1 MNSLHSASYTLHQV
15 INRFR
20 RILDKEINQDNC
32 HQGTSQN
39 RSQNSLINIGNQSI
53 HRILCNKTAQC
64 PLGIFI
70 RHISAVQLQIAHKSV
85 NLLFPNSGSLC
96 QPQSTLLRLLQ
107 NKVSSIPGDRIIQRT
122 LTGNSLIIS
131 ISMVYHKGKSC
142 IQIRIQIFYRKIFG
156 KIIHSHFNAKYT
168 VNCFIINK
176 RYRICDHL
184 MVIHIEIFQNKRLR
198 PVAQVFHTGVG
209 INVIFCCYIWLVK
222 KVIGSS
228 FPIALEVEICMPGS
242 IQ

>member
-1 MNSLHSASYTLHQV
+1 MV
-15 INRFR
+15 NRFR
-20 RILDKEINQDNC
+20 RILDKKINQNNC

-64 PLGIFI
+64 PLRIFI

-85 NLLFPNSGSLC
+85 NLLFPNGSPLY
-96 QPQSTLLRLLQ
+96 QPQILLHRLLQ
-107 NKVSSIPGDRIIQRT
+107 NKVTSVPGNCIIQRT

-142 IQIRIQIFYRKIFG
+142 IQIGIQIFYLKKFG
-156 KIIHSHFNAKYT
+156 QIIHSHFNSKHT
-168 VNCFIINK
+168 VNGFIINK
-176 RYRICDHL
+176 RCRICDHL
-184 MVIHIEIFQNKRLR
+184 MVILIEIFQNKRLR
-198 PVAQVFHTGVG
+198 PIAQIFHTGAG

-228 FPIALEVEICMPGS
+228 FPIALEAEICMPGS